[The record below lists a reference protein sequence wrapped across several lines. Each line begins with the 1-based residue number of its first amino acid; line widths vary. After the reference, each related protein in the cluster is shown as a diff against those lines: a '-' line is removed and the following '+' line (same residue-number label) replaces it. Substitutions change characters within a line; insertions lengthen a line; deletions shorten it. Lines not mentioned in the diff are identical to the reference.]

1 MSIRIS
7 KTLEKYK
14 LWFFIGIP
22 IIIVGIL
29 LDMAIKD
36 LAFWVFEVKQ
46 REPFELLKGIL
57 RFTYTENR
65 GAAFSM
71 LTGRRWLFILL
82 TILALAFAIF
92 AIVKEYVK
100 GWFGVASLSLVLSG
114 AIGNFIDR
122 LIYGYVIDMFEIKLF
137 DFAIFNVADICVVA
151 AIICLF
157 VYIIFIDP
165 KIDAANKTAAEK
177 AESDE

>member
-1 MSIRIS
+1 MMSIRIS
-7 KTLEKYK
+7 KPLAKYK

-71 LTGRRWLFILL
+71 LTGQRWLFIVL
-82 TILALAFAIF
+82 TVLALAFAVF

-122 LIYGYVIDMFEIKLF
+122 LIYGYVIDMFEPVFI
-137 DFAIFNVADICVVA
+137 DFAIFNVADIFLTVGGV
-151 AIICLF
+151 CLA
-157 VYIIFIDP
+157 VYLLFFSAP
-165 KIDAANKTAAEK
+165 EK
-177 AESDE
+177 REEIRE